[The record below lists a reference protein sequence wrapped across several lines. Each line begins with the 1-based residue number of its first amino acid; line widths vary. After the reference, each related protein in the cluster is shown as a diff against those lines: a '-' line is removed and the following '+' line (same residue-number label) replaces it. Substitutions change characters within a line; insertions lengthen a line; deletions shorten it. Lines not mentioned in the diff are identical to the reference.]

1 MPELLNIYES
11 VGYDV
16 THLWLEQHSI
26 HDNGHIL
33 ASEKNSDDIAALNE
47 ERLTVVLPPSVL
59 ALPLLADLTLMEII
73 L

>member
-33 ASEKNSDDIAALNE
+33 ASEKNSDDIAALFINYIDS
-47 ERLTVVLPPSVL
+47 RLTRNG
-59 ALPLLADLTLMEII
+59 
-73 L
+73 